1 MDTLSVRLASLI
13 LIWKESSVNNLRF
26 RGFED
31 SGSTPDK
38 GAIFTS
44 SPNA

>member
-1 MDTLSVRLASLI
+1 MDTLTVRLASLI
-13 LIWKESSVNNLRF
+13 LISKESPVNNLTF
-26 RGFED
+26 RGYEY